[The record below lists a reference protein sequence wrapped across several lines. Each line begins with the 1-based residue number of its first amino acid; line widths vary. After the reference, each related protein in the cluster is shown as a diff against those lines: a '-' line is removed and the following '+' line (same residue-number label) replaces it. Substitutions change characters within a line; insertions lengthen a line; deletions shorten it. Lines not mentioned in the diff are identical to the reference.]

1 MVLGVQVVGSLELGC
16 ALKSGIIRIP
26 SSNYR
31 LDSFKYLKAIL
42 RWQLELSSL
51 LETAEKLIMLRG
63 FDVVD
68 DSDKHT

>member
-16 ALKSGIIRIP
+16 APKSGIIRVL
-26 SSNYR
+26 SSNHR
-31 LDSFKYLKAIL
+31 LDRFKYLKAIL
-42 RWQLELSSL
+42 SWQLELSSL
-51 LETAEKLIMLRG
+51 LETAEKLILLRG